1 MTARSVTF
9 WEDVYGL
16 DYSALL
22 PAVKAQLMAQPE
34 VHLRHHRSCCSAQS
48 DVRSSSRCVVGGMR
62 QIQITVEKEQLLSH
76 PLLVKDI
83 DCLSVSPQQLRSIKR
98 NFELPILRY
107 LRRHTPEMVHC
118 S

>member
-1 MTARSVTF
+1 
-9 WEDVYGL
+9 
-16 DYSALL
+16 
-22 PAVKAQLMAQPE
+22 
-34 VHLRHHRSCCSAQS
+34 
-48 DVRSSSRCVVGGMR
+48 MR
-62 QIQITVEKEQLLSH
+62 QIQITVQKEQRLAH

-107 LRRHTPEMVHC
+107 CAPSARHPLRRHAPEVVNY